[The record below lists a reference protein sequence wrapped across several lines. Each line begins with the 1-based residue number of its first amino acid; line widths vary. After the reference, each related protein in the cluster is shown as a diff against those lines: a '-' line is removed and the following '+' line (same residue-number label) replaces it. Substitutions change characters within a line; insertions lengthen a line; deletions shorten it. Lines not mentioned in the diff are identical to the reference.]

1 MVPENEESNPFESPA
16 AKTPAV
22 RQPPWLVLYGA
33 TGLFVL
39 VGVLCAFFE
48 TLLMLLAFIVA
59 VGLPALVRTV
69 SDLHRKTAAGW
80 VVDYGVQWKSLGVSL
95 GISTITIV
103 AACIAGFSVCFAG
116 IGLEGV
122 GGDTPIQYV
131 AFVVILAGV
140 PAGVLAM
147 CVLFYYLGPKTLEI
161 LKLEAELHGG
171 DPPISTDPNESQPSP

>member
-69 SDLHRKTAAGW
+69 SDLHRKTTAGW

-103 AACIAGFSVCFAG
+103 AASIAGTTVCASG
-116 IGLEGV
+116 IAVANVGQGQGEIFGIVLMFGAIPVGL
-122 GGDTPIQYV
+122 
-131 AFVVILAGV
+131 
-140 PAGVLAM
+140 VLLGW
-147 CVLFYYLGPKTLEI
+147 LFYRLGPKKLEV
-161 LKLEAELHGG
+161 LQLEAELHGG
-171 DPPISTDPNESQPSP
+171 DPPISTDPNESQSSP